1 MTDDVR
7 LRDVTEGDLPILFEH
22 QLDPEANKMAA
33 FPARN
38 REAFTAHWTKILDDA
53 TVTKKAILFNGQV
66 AGNIVSYEQSGRSKV
81 GYWIGK
87 NYWGRGI
94 ATKALSE
101 FLGHVR
107 ARPLYAHV
115 AKHNVGSIR
124 VLEKCGFTICGED
137 KSPSNAGGEEVDE
150 FVLSLSSIQRE
161 ARNDLSAP
169 PPIAEA
175 AKKKQDD
182 ENDDDQGRR

>member
-22 QLDPEANKMAA
+22 QQDPEANQMAA
-33 FPARN
+33 FPARD
-38 REAFTAHWTKILDDA
+38 REAFTAHWAKILDDA
-53 TVTKKAILFNGQV
+53 TVTKKTILFNGQV
-66 AGNIVSYEQSGRSKV
+66 AGNIVSFEQSGIPKV

-87 NYWGRGI
+87 NYWGKGI

-101 FLGHVR
+101 FLCHVK

-137 KSPSNAGGEEVDE
+137 KGPFGAGGEEVEE
-150 FVLSLSSIQRE
+150 FILKLSSGERE
-161 ARNDLSAP
+161 
-169 PPIAEA
+169 
-175 AKKKQDD
+175 
-182 ENDDDQGRR
+182 G